1 MIKYIGRHVMASQNP
16 MEFESGY
23 HIFPWIEMNFKIQDA
38 NNFMKLKY
46 IMMMLKRLFPLV

>member
-1 MIKYIGRHVMASQNP
+1 MASQNP

-46 IMMMLKRLFPLV
+46 IMMMLKRLIPLV